1 MHRFFIHRPVTSWM
15 FMFAFIFLGFY
26 SLRNIP
32 LDRLPDVDFPTVN
45 IVTTYPGADPS
56 VVDVNVTRVIEDQI
70 ATISGIESIV
80 SQSFSGT
87 SRISI
92 TFSLEKDIDVAA
104 QEVRD
109 AVQRVMRRLPEGV
122 DPPIVR
128 KVDTSLAPIL
138 VILLHSKTADYQTLA
153 YWADK
158 VIKRDF
164 ERIDGVGQV
173 DLGGF
178 RDNVMWIRID
188 PEKLYSRNLAIQ
200 EVVEAVVKNHLDSP
214 AGAVYGKERDYII
227 RFYGKAK
234 DAKELE
240 SIFIN
245 QNVRLRDVGYAEFG
259 EDERR
264 GMARYMGEQ
273 AIAFVIYKQSKTN
286 TVATVDRVKQKMEE
300 WNKQLP
306 PGIRM
311 DITFDASVFVKDSVK
326 AAVEE
331 IILGSLLTSLV
342 VYFFLGS
349 VRLTFIPIFAIPVTL
364 LGTVFF
370 LYQTDNS
377 LNTFTLLGLAVAVGI
392 VIDDAIVVLES
403 IYRRRKEENLA
414 PLEAGE
420 KGTRVVIF
428 ALLASTASLIIVFIP
443 IIFLKG
449 VIGKLFGSFALTL
462 MVAIALSYL
471 VAISFTPMAVARLV
485 DKVPADNPFTKV
497 YARFEGYF
505 DTALRWSLDHK
516 IVIIALSLVSVLVGF
531 QFFRMTKREFFPLVD
546 EGRFLVRFETPVGS
560 SFEFTEQKTK
570 EVEEIIRKNPY
581 VDRFGLAMGQGVAGR
596 PTVNG
601 GLAFVYLV
609 ERDKRPHQREVMEML
624 RKEFRKLK
632 DVRVSVESAGIVG
645 PGGGR
650 QVDLQYVVKGTDLEE
665 LQNISNKLLAEFRQ
679 RPGYRD
685 VDTDI
690 RLNEPQVHI
699 KVNREKLADLGITV
713 EQVSTTLRVLFGKQ
727 QIATYE
733 LGSESYDVYI
743 KAIPSFVQ
751 DVENLKKVFL
761 KSSNGSLVPLTE
773 VVEIEQRTGYQFL
786 NRYNRQYA
794 FSFFANLSGEKSLG
808 EAVKELEDWFR
819 NNLPPGYTY
828 EATGQAKEF
837 ARAFQGL
844 GMALIVALVG
854 VYMVLA
860 SLFESY
866 RHPFTVLVMVPL
878 AVMGAFGLLWL
889 TNTSLSVPSY
899 FGIILLVGIIVRDAV
914 LFIERIIQLRKEGLQ
929 TREAILQAR
938 RERLRPILMTTIT
951 IISALIPVALGLTAG
966 SELRKPL
973 ALVVI
978 GGIITGLPLSLFLLP
993 VLYESF
999 DKLGHFKKKT
1009 LT

>member
-1 MHRFFIHRPVTSWM
+1 
-15 FMFAFIFLGFY
+15 MFAFILLGLY

-32 LDRLPDVDFPTVN
+32 IDRLPDVDFPTVSV
-45 IVTTYPGADPS
+45 VTTYPGADPT

-70 ATISGIESIV
+70 STISGIESIV

-87 SRISI
+87 SRITI
-92 TFSLEKDIDVAA
+92 TFSLEKDIDIAA

-109 AVQRVMRRLPEGV
+109 AVQRAMRRLPEGV
-122 DPPIVR
+122 DPPLVR

-138 VILLHSKTADYQTLA
+138 VVLLYSKTADYQTLA

-158 VIKRDF
+158 IIKRDI

-178 RDNVMWIRID
+178 RDNAMWIRID
-188 PEKLYSRNLAIQ
+188 PEKLYSRNLAVQ

-214 AGAVYGKERDYII
+214 AGAIYGKERDYII

-245 QNVRLRDVGYAEFG
+245 PNLRLRDIGYVEFG
-259 EDERR
+259 EDEKR
-264 GMARYMGEQ
+264 GMARFMGEQ

-286 TVATVDRVKQKMEE
+286 TVATVERIKQRIEE

-306 PGIRM
+306 PDLKM
-311 DITFDASVFVKDSVK
+311 ATSFDASVFVKDSVK

-331 IILGSLLTSLV
+331 IIIGSFLTSLV

-349 VRLTFIPIFAIPVTL
+349 LRLTFVPVFAIPIAL
-364 LGTVFF
+364 LGTIFF
-370 LYQTDNS
+370 LYQTDQS
-377 LNTFTLLGLAVAVGI
+377 LNTFTLLALAVAVGI

-403 IYRRRKEENLA
+403 IYRRRKEENLP

-428 ALLASTASLIIVFIP
+428 ALLASTSSLIIVFIP

-462 MVAIALSYL
+462 VVAIAISYL
-471 VAISFTPMAVARLV
+471 VAISFTPMAVSRLV
-485 DKVPADNPFTKV
+485 DKVPAENPFTKL
-497 YARFEGYF
+497 YARFESYF
-505 DTALRWSLDHK
+505 DRALRWSLDHK
-516 IVIIALSLVSVLVGF
+516 AIVIGLSLVSVVIGF
-531 QFFRMTKREFFPLVD
+531 QFFRMTKKEFFPLVD
-546 EGRFLVRFETPVGS
+546 EGRFLIRFETPVGS

-581 VDRFGLAMGQGVAGR
+581 VERFGLAMGQGVAGR

-624 RKEFRKLK
+624 RAEFAKLR

-650 QVDLQYVVKGTDLEE
+650 QVDIQYVVKGPDIEE
-665 LQNISNKLLAEFRQ
+665 LQNIANRLVAEFRG

-685 VDTDI
+685 VDTNL

-699 KVNREKLADLGITV
+699 KVNREKLADLGISV
-713 EQVSTTLRVLFGKQ
+713 EQVSTTLRVLFGKL

-743 KAIPSFVQ
+743 KAIPSFVE
-751 DVENLKKVFL
+751 DVENLRKVYL
-761 KSSNGSLVPLTE
+761 KSLNGSLVPLSE

-786 NRYNRQYA
+786 NRYNRQYS
-794 FSFFANLSGEKSLG
+794 FSFFANLSGEKSLA
-808 EAVKELEDWFR
+808 EAVKELEDWLK

-828 EATGQAKEF
+828 EAVGQAKEF

-844 GMALIVALVG
+844 GLALIVALVG

-878 AVMGAFGLLWL
+878 SIMGAFGLLWL

-914 LFIERIIQLRKEGLQ
+914 LFIERIIQLKKEGFP

-938 RERLRPILMTTIT
+938 RERLRPIIMTTIT
-951 IISALIPVALGLTAG
+951 IVFALIPVALGLTAG

-978 GGIITGLPLSLFLLP
+978 GGIFTGLPLSLFLLP
-993 VLYESF
+993 VLYEIF
-999 DKLGHFKKKT
+999 DRIGYFRKKA
-1009 LT
+1009 LTKSS

>member
-1 MHRFFIHRPVTSWM
+1 M
-15 FMFAFIFLGFY
+15 FMFAFILLGLY

-32 LDRLPDVDFPTVN
+32 IDRLPDVDFPTVN
-45 IVTTYPGADPS
+45 IVTTYPGADPT

-70 ATISGIESIV
+70 STISGIESIV
-80 SQSFSGT
+80 SQSFSGS

-92 TFSLEKDIDVAA
+92 TFSLEKDIEVAA

-128 KVDTSLAPIL
+128 KVDTSLSPIL
-138 VILLHSKTADYQTLA
+138 AILLHSKTADYQTLA

-178 RDNVMWIRID
+178 RDNVMWVRID
-188 PEKLYSRNLAIQ
+188 PDRLYSRNLAVQ
-200 EVVEAVVKNHLDSP
+200 EVLEAVVKNHLDSP
-214 AGAVYGKERDYII
+214 AGAIYGKERDYII
-227 RFYGKAK
+227 RFYGKVK

-240 SIFIN
+240 NIFVSPN
-245 QNVRLRDVGYAEFG
+245 LRLRDVGYVEFG
-259 EDERR
+259 EDEKR
-264 GMARYMGEQ
+264 GMARYMGEE
-273 AIAFVIYKQSKTN
+273 AVAFVIYKQSKAN

-311 DITFDASVFVKDSVK
+311 DITFDASVFIKDSVK
-326 AAVEE
+326 AAIEE
-331 IILGSLLTSLV
+331 IIFGSLLTSIV

-349 VRLTFIPIFAIPVTL
+349 LRLTFVPVFAIPITL

-370 LYQTDNS
+370 LYQMDQS

-403 IYRRRKEENLA
+403 IYRRRREEGLP

-420 KGTRVVIF
+420 RGTRVVIF
-428 ALLASTASLIIVFIP
+428 ALLASTASLVIVFLP

-449 VIGKLFGSFALTL
+449 VVGKFFGSFALTL
-462 MVAIALSYL
+462 IIAIALSYL
-471 VAISFTPMAVARLV
+471 VALSFTPMAVSRLV
-485 DKVPADNPFTKV
+485 DKVGGDNPFTRA
-497 YARFEGYF
+497 YERFENLF
-505 DTALRWSLDHK
+505 DKALRWSLDHK
-516 IVIIALSLVSVLVGF
+516 SIILIISLISVAVGF
-531 QFFRMTKREFFPLVD
+531 QLFRMTKKEFFPVVD

-570 EVEEIIRKNPY
+570 QVEEIIRKNPY
-581 VDRFGLAMGQGVAGR
+581 VDRFGLAMGQGVGGR

-601 GLAFVYLV
+601 GLVFVYLV
-609 ERDKRPHQREVMEML
+609 DRDKRPHQKEVMEMI
-624 RKEFRKLK
+624 RKELAKLR

-645 PGGGR
+645 PGAGR
-650 QVDLQYVVKGTDLEE
+650 QVDLQYVIKGPDIEE
-665 LQNISNKLLAEFRQ
+665 LQRISDRLLADFREK
-679 RPGYRD
+679 PGYRD
-685 VDTDI
+685 LDTNL
-690 RLNEPQVHI
+690 RSNEPQIHVRV
-699 KVNREKLADLGITV
+699 KRDKLADLGISV
-713 EQVSTTLRVLFGKQ
+713 EQVSTTLRVLFGKV

-733 LGSESYDVYI
+733 LGSESYDVYV
-743 KAIPSFVQ
+743 KALPEFVQ
-751 DVENLKKVFL
+751 DMENLRKVYL
-761 KSSNGSLVPLTE
+761 KSPTRALVPLSE
-773 VVEIEQRTGYQFL
+773 VVEVEQRTGYQFL
-786 NRYNRQYA
+786 NRYNRQYS
-794 FSFFANLSGEKSLG
+794 FSFFANLSGEKSLA
-808 EAVKELEDWFR
+808 EAIRELEDWLNR
-819 NNLPPGYTY
+819 NLPPGYTY
-828 EATGQAKEF
+828 EPTGQAKEF

-844 GMALIVALVG
+844 GIALIVALVG

-860 SLFESY
+860 SLFESL
-866 RHPFTVLVMVPL
+866 RHPFTVLMMVPL

-914 LFIERIIQLRKEGLQ
+914 LFIERIIQLRKEGVP

-938 RERLRPILMTTIT
+938 KERLRPILMTTIT
-951 IISALIPVALGLTAG
+951 IVSALIPVALGLTAG

-978 GGIITGLPLSLFLLP
+978 GGIFTGLPLSLFLLP
-993 VLYESF
+993 VLYESL
-999 DKLGHFKKKT
+999 DKLGYFRKKS

>member
-1 MHRFFIHRPVTSWM
+1 
-15 FMFAFIFLGFY
+15 
-26 SLRNIP
+26 
-32 LDRLPDVDFPTVN
+32 
-45 IVTTYPGADPS
+45 
-56 VVDVNVTRVIEDQI
+56 
-70 ATISGIESIV
+70 
-80 SQSFSGT
+80 
-87 SRISI
+87 
-92 TFSLEKDIDVAA
+92 
-104 QEVRD
+104 
-109 AVQRVMRRLPEGV
+109 
-122 DPPIVR
+122 
-128 KVDTSLAPIL
+128 
-138 VILLHSKTADYQTLA
+138 
-153 YWADK
+153 
-158 VIKRDF
+158 
-164 ERIDGVGQV
+164 
-173 DLGGF
+173 
-178 RDNVMWIRID
+178 
-188 PEKLYSRNLAIQ
+188 
-200 EVVEAVVKNHLDSP
+200 
-214 AGAVYGKERDYII
+214 
-227 RFYGKAK
+227 
-234 DAKELE
+234 
-240 SIFIN
+240 
-245 QNVRLRDVGYAEFG
+245 
-259 EDERR
+259 
-264 GMARYMGEQ
+264 MARFMGEQ

-286 TVATVDRVKQKMEE
+286 TVATVERIKQRIEE

-306 PGIRM
+306 PDLKM
-311 DITFDASVFVKDSVK
+311 ATSFDASVFVKDSVK

-331 IILGSLLTSLV
+331 IIIGSFLTSLV

-349 VRLTFIPIFAIPVTL
+349 LRLTFVPVFAIPIAL
-364 LGTVFF
+364 LGTIFF
-370 LYQTDNS
+370 LYQTDQS
-377 LNTFTLLGLAVAVGI
+377 LNTFTLLALAVAVGI

-403 IYRRRKEENLA
+403 IYRRRKEENLP

-428 ALLASTASLIIVFIP
+428 ALLASTSSLIIVFIP

-462 MVAIALSYL
+462 VVAIAISYL
-471 VAISFTPMAVARLV
+471 VAISFTPMAVSRLV
-485 DKVPADNPFTKV
+485 DKVPAENPFTKL
-497 YARFEGYF
+497 YARFESYF
-505 DTALRWSLDHK
+505 DRALRWSLDHK
-516 IVIIALSLVSVLVGF
+516 AIVIGLSLVSVVIGF
-531 QFFRMTKREFFPLVD
+531 QFFRMTKKEFFPLVD
-546 EGRFLVRFETPVGS
+546 EGRFLIRFETPVGS

-581 VDRFGLAMGQGVAGR
+581 VERFGLAMGQGVAGR

-624 RKEFRKLK
+624 RAEFAKLR

-650 QVDLQYVVKGTDLEE
+650 QVDIQYAVKGPDIEE
-665 LQNISNKLLAEFRQ
+665 LQNIANKLVAEFRG

-685 VDTDI
+685 VDTNL

-699 KVNREKLADLGITV
+699 KVNREKLADLGISV
-713 EQVSTTLRVLFGKQ
+713 EQVSTTLRVLFGKL

-743 KAIPSFVQ
+743 KAIPSFVE
-751 DVENLKKVFL
+751 DVENLRKVYL
-761 KSSNGSLVPLTE
+761 KSLNGSLVPLSE

-786 NRYNRQYA
+786 NRYNRQYS
-794 FSFFANLSGEKSLG
+794 FSFFANLSGEKSLA
-808 EAVKELEDWFR
+808 EAVKELEDWLK

-828 EATGQAKEF
+828 EAVGQAKEF

-844 GMALIVALVG
+844 GLALIVALVG

-878 AVMGAFGLLWL
+878 SIMGAFGLLWL

-914 LFIERIIQLRKEGLQ
+914 LFIERIIQLKKEGFP

-938 RERLRPILMTTIT
+938 RERLRPIIMTTIT
-951 IISALIPVALGLTAG
+951 IVFALIPVALGLTAG

-978 GGIITGLPLSLFLLP
+978 GGIFTGLPLSLFLLP
-993 VLYESF
+993 VLYETF
-999 DKLGHFKKKT
+999 DRIGYFRKKA
-1009 LT
+1009 LTKSS